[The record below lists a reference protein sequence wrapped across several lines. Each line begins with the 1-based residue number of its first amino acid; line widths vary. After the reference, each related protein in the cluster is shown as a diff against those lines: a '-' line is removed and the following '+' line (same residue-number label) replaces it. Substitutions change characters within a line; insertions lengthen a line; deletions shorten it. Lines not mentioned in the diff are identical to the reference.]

1 MHARMHLLPFDAG
14 ANLSN
19 FSGSP
24 IHGKPTTNL
33 QLALRRGHDIEVP
46 PEAIK
51 NLMPALDRLVKE
63 QRVSFEIANKII
75 SSNVVPIDLA
85 PQLGL
90 AAHASSAAAVSGGH
104 LDQSHLYQLHQQQP
118 MHSYSVSP
126 LTLPHGGANAANAS
140 LTSAKQMFGQPICGY
155 PQYQQQQP
163 ALPSLAPSALGLTL
177 PLQPQHLVG
186 QFSSINLGAAAA
198 GCSTSNNSSGCQS
211 PVYSNSN
218 SNSCSGFSGSCS
230 PNPNPYLPG
239 TGPFN
244 PCAAAV
250 AAAASAS
257 SVGGSSPL
265 HQITK
270 GISGLSTGGGGGSI
284 TRGTSAASEGVAQQ
298 PLDLSMDVCS
308 EQSAME
314 YAMHNWSVPT
324 AAAAAAYYDLK
335 PLNLSPAQ
343 PVRIV
348 PTPPASPNLCIIQEE
363 NGNGQMCHTISTGT
377 PYAGCTGGITPQIC
391 LTDVQGSEIT
401 LVALSSDNSRDSE
414 DSLEPHTPIM
424 SLQVSTL

>member
-1 MHARMHLLPFDAG
+1 MG
-14 ANLSN
+14 
-19 FSGSP
+19 
-24 IHGKPTTNL
+24 L

-75 SSNVVPIDLA
+75 STHVVPIDLA
-85 PQLGL
+85 PLLGL

-104 LDQSHLYQLHQQQP
+104 LDQSHLLHLQQQQQQQH
-118 MHSYSVSP
+118 MLSFSVSP
-126 LTLPHGGANAANAS
+126 LSMPQGGAVNAS

-155 PQYQQQQP
+155 TQYQP
-163 ALPSLAPSALGLTL
+163 MTLA
-177 PLQPQHLVG
+177 LQPQHQQQLVG
-186 QFSSINLGAAAA
+186 QFSSINLGA
-198 GCSTSNNSSGCQS
+198 SNSNSSSGCQS
-211 PVYSNSN
+211 PVYSTS
-218 SNSCSGFSGSCS
+218 FSGSCS
-230 PNPNPYLPG
+230 PNTYLPCPG
-239 TGPFN
+239 
-244 PCAAAV
+244 
-250 AAAASAS
+250 
-257 SVGGSSPL
+257 GGSSPL

-270 GISGLSTGGGGGSI
+270 GISGLTTGGAGGSI
-284 TRGTSAASEGVAQQ
+284 TRGTSAASEGAAAAAAANQ
-298 PLDLSMDVCS
+298 PLDLSMDVCGGVVD
-308 EQSAME
+308 QQPTD
-314 YAMHNWSVPT
+314 YAATNWFMPT
-324 AAAAAAYYDLK
+324 TPYYDLK

-343 PVRIV
+343 PVRVV

-414 DSLEPHTPIM
+414 DSLEQHTPVM
-424 SLQVSTL
+424 SLQVITALASEFIN

>member
-1 MHARMHLLPFDAG
+1 M
-14 ANLSN
+14 
-19 FSGSP
+19 
-24 IHGKPTTNL
+24 
-33 QLALRRGHDIEVP
+33 RRGHDIEVP

-104 LDQSHLYQLHQQQP
+104 LDQSHVLQLHQLHQQQP

-126 LTLPHGGANAANAS
+126 LTLPHGNVAANAS

-155 PQYQQQQP
+155 QQYHQQQVPLAIVSLPGAVAQP
-163 ALPSLAPSALGLTL
+163 PSALGLTL

-186 QFSSINLGAAAA
+186 QFSSINLGA
-198 GCSTSNNSSGCQS
+198 STSNNSSGCQS
-211 PVYSNSN
+211 PVYSNSNSN

-244 PCAAAV
+244 PCAA
-250 AAAASAS
+250 
-257 SVGGSSPL
+257 GGSSPL

-308 EQSAME
+308 EQSVVLPPE

-324 AAAAAAYYDLK
+324 ATTTAASYYDLK

-343 PVRIV
+343 PVRVV

-424 SLQVSTL
+424 SLQVSTLQVRQRERERGVIHANYIRSCRRV

>member
-1 MHARMHLLPFDAG
+1 M
-14 ANLSN
+14 
-19 FSGSP
+19 
-24 IHGKPTTNL
+24 

-63 QRVSFEIANKII
+63 QRVSFEIAKKII

-90 AAHASSAAAVSGGH
+90 AAHAASGAAVSGGY
-104 LDQSHLYQLHQQQP
+104 LDQSHLHQPQP

-126 LTLPHGGANAANAS
+126 LTLPHGPNAS

-155 PQYQQQQP
+155 QYQAATTTATMGVAAAGGA
-163 ALPSLAPSALGLTL
+163 ALSLTL
-177 PLQPQHLVG
+177 PLQPQQLVG
-186 QFSSINLGAAAA
+186 QFSSINLGA
-198 GCSTSNNSSGCQS
+198 SNSNSSSGCQS
-211 PVYSNSN
+211 PVYSGCLANSN
-218 SNSCSGFSGSCS
+218 SNSNSGSGFSGSCS

-239 TGPFN
+239 TGPFS
-244 PCAAAV
+244 PCVNANAV
-250 AAAASAS
+250 AAAT
-257 SVGGSSPL
+257 SPL

-270 GISGLSTGGGGGSI
+270 GISGLSTGGGSI

-308 EQSAME
+308 IDQPAD
-314 YAMHNWSVPT
+314 YASTPNWFIPT
-324 AAAAAAYYDLK
+324 AAYYDLK

-343 PVRIV
+343 PVRVV

-414 DSLEPHTPIM
+414 DSLEPQTPIM
-424 SLQVSTL
+424 SLQVNFDEQLWLMAKTKTFRFPNRA